1 MRRKFAG
8 QVPQGSHAPQ
18 EGEAG
23 HDGIPWLKNALVAV
37 ALCTIALLAYSD
49 SFRSGFVF
57 DNQGLILQDP
67 RLLQA
72 TTKNVE
78 LILQHTY
85 MVAQG

>member
-1 MRRKFAG
+1 MCDGNLLDRFLREATARG
-8 QVPQGSHAPQ
+8 
-18 EGEAG
+18 GEAG

-85 MVAQG
+85 MLAQG